1 MILDI
6 SMDLIKNMPD
16 DVIYEIMSFSHSE
29 ITFKFSMVLRQM
41 LYYANDYTRVN
52 VSFVTYMLARC
63 DKMSLRA

>member
-1 MILDI
+1 ME
-6 SMDLIKNMPD
+6 LIKNMPD

-29 ITFKFSMVLRQM
+29 ITFKYSMVLRQI
-41 LYYANDYTRVN
+41 LYYANDYTRIN